1 MNLYQEHAEQDQPE
15 EAVMTV
21 DEYQEYKSSCEELLK
36 LAKQAMELAED
47 ENFKAIVM
55 DAYFVQEPNRLA
67 GLMASGRLNEKQFD
81 ECARELASI
90 GSLRT
95 FLTDFIQK
103 GKVAESELE
112 NLEAA
117 WNEAVAA
124 GGVQ

>member
-1 MNLYQEHAEQDQPE
+1 MNLYEEHAEGAQPE
-15 EAVMTV
+15 EAAMTV
-21 DEYQEYKSSCEELLK
+21 EQYQEYKASCEQLLN
-36 LAKQAMELAED
+36 LSKQAMTLAED
-47 ENFKAIVM
+47 ENFKTIVM
-55 DAYFVQEPNRLA
+55 EAYFTEEPKRLA

-95 FLTDFIQK
+95 FLTSFIQK
-103 GKVAESELE
+103 GQIAQSELE

-124 GGVQ
+124 GEVE